1 MERLSKNKI
10 KTLPKEVLDLFPI
23 WEYQCPKCGAY
34 LGYEPVEYCV
44 KCGARFKPEQARVP
58 PRFLKSYKAMS
69 EFAHKVLAPKLT
81 EKQRE
86 LLFKYFTT
94 IFSDGFESGDFSAWD
109 GEIES
114 QGNSISVSTSQAYQ
128 GSYSAYVSLA
138 GDASSGGRA
147 YVYKNLGATYSDIYQ
162 RIYLRITEAPATDK
176 RVQAFALG
184 GSSTTDSV
192 TVGFKNDAGTL
203 KLWEGDQDNWAGVV
217 GSELQLDTWYCVEV
231 HFTTSS
237 VTVYLDGVED
247 ITRTGLSLVAV
258 QYAKAGEVY
267 DNANSGTAK
276 FYVDC
281 VVVADTYIGPISEAT
296 TYTKTWQADTLFKK
310 LVGISKIF
318 TVDSALRK
326 KIQTFKSI
334 DSLFKKPRVLKQ
346 FGINTEFLERNV
358 TKSFSVDSRL
368 GAVTTHTIQKYTDA
382 LLQKSDITKMFNA
395 DVYLKKSREAQA
407 QINTLFLKTSTVQ
420 KNFDVSL
427 QKTETKTLSLDVWF
441 GTAAPTAHTKIFGV
455 KTMFCYRVELPTPL
469 GITLDGQLVIRLKR
483 EVWVGNKS

>member
-1 MERLSKNKI
+1 MEQLNKNKI
-10 KTLPKEVLDLFPI
+10 KMLPKEVLDFFPI

-44 KCGARFKPEQARVP
+44 KCGARFTPEQARVP
-58 PRFLKSYKAMS
+58 PRFLKNYKAMS

-81 EKQRE
+81 EKQRQ

-94 IFSDGFESGDFSAWD
+94 IFEDGFESGDFSAWTGTD
-109 GEIES
+109 GS
-114 QGNSISVSTSQAYQ
+114 PSVQSSVVNS
-128 GSYSAYVSLA
+128 GSYAMQV
-138 GDASSGGRA
+138 DALYDAWVGVYKDVGTQTTTFFRA
-147 YVYKNLGATYSDIYQ
+147 YVRFTSVPDADGERLRFMHLGTTTSKRTFVQIRYV
-162 RIYLRITEAPATDK
+162 TDH
-176 RVQAFALG
+176 VEWQLWEYDDGANWHSAS
-184 GSSTTDSV
+184 SSTPT
-192 TVGFKNDAGTL
+192 FNAN
-203 KLWEGDQDNWAGVV
+203 Q
-217 GSELQLDTWYCVEV
+217 WYCVEV
-231 HFTTSS
+231 KRYCAGGTGEVRLYVDGTEIASITGLDNDAYTTSRIACEAYGAS
-237 VTVYLDGVED
+237 GWYPTVY
-247 ITRTGLSLVAV
+247 
-258 QYAKAGEVY
+258 Y
-267 DNANSGTAK
+267 D
-276 FYVDC
+276 D

-296 TYTKTWQADTLFKK
+296 TYTITWQADTLFKK
-310 LVGISKIF
+310 LGISKIF

-346 FGINTEFLERNV
+346 FGVNTEFLERNI

-368 GAVTTHTIQKYTDA
+368 GAVTTHMIQKYTDA

-395 DVYLKKSREAQA
+395 DVYFKKSREAQA

-455 KTMFCYRVELPTPL
+455 KTMFRYRVELPTPL
-469 GITLDGQLVIRLKR
+469 GITLDGQLVIPLKR
-483 EVWVGNKS
+483 EVWIGNKS